1 MTGNRNF
8 SSMSIAELHAVIDLG
23 NKAEYFT
30 KKEFYQFLSEECKK
44 YKVKATE
51 ALLWKPETASPGFSD
66 IIANKLAYESGK
78 IAGFGMI
85 FEIVQRCLE
94 DRDEATIY
102 LKKKENPDKRSG
114 MVRNFMSNIGRIA

>member
-1 MTGNRNF
+1 
-8 SSMSIAELHAVIDLG
+8 MSVAELHAVIDLG

-44 YKVKATE
+44 YKAKATDSM
-51 ALLWKPETASPGFSD
+51 LWKPDTASPGFSD

-94 DRDEATIY
+94 DRDEAAIY
-102 LKKKENPDKRSG
+102 LNKKENPDKRTG
-114 MVRNFMSNIGRIA
+114 IIRNMMSTLGRIA